1 MSDSVPVAQE
11 AVGPRVV
18 NPPSMQRGDI
28 NDPKLAAAL
37 KTLEL
42 AVRHKLDGVLH
53 GDYLGL
59 LPGPG
64 SEPGESLIYQPAT
77 TYGGWTGRLPPVP
90 PHRTYG
96 R

>member
-1 MSDSVPVAQE
+1 
-11 AVGPRVV
+11 
-18 NPPSMQRGDI
+18 MQRGDI

-53 GDYLGL
+53 GDYLACSRGRGASRANPL
-59 LPGPG
+59 
-64 SEPGESLIYQPAT
+64 STSPAT